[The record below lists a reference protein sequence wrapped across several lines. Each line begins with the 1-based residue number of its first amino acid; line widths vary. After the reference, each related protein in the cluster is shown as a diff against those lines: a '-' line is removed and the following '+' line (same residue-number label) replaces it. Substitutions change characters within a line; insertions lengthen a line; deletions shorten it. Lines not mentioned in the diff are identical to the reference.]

1 MVKFILIQLIFIS
14 LSFAQEESPTSTL
27 SLQLSKLKEL
37 KVEQDFDETYRP
49 LSLEIE
55 RLLDLKRA
63 ECAEMAGQK
72 SEKQLCFRE
81 VVNVHLDYIKRS
93 FDLKLDYLK
102 LLHSKQ
108 MSALEE
114 AKKKTILELERQF

>member
-1 MVKFILIQLIFIS
+1 MAQFLLVMVFVSQ
-14 LSFAQEESPTSTL
+14 LSFAQESPSTL
-27 SLQLSKLKEL
+27 NLNQQVSLLKEL
-37 KVEQDFDETYRP
+37 KVDQNFDERYRP

-63 ECAEMAGQK
+63 ECAETLGQK

-81 VVNVHLDYIKRS
+81 LVGIHKEFIKRS

-102 LLHSKQ
+102 LLHEKQ
-108 MSALEE
+108 ISSLEE
-114 AKKKTILELERQF
+114 AKKKTIQELERQF

>member
-1 MVKFILIQLIFIS
+1 MVKFILIQLILIS
-14 LSFAQEESPTSTL
+14 SSFAQELASTTNL
-27 SLQLSKLKEL
+27 SLQLAKLKDL
-37 KVEQDFDETYRP
+37 KVEEDFDETYRP

-72 SEKQLCFRE
+72 SEKQLCFRQ
-81 VVNVHLDYIKRS
+81 VVNVHLEYIKKS

-102 LLHSKQ
+102 LLHEKQ
-108 MSALEE
+108 MSALQE
-114 AKKKTILELERQF
+114 AKKKTIQELERQF